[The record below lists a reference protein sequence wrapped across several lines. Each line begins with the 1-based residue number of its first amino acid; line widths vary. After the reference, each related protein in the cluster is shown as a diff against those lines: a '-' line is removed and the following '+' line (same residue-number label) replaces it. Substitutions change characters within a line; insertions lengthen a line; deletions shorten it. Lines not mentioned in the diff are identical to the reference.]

1 MVNCIKSFGICLHVN
16 CLVALRSKHFQL
28 IVRFFE
34 VGNIG
39 PGLRLLTFHK
49 MSPSVLSAIICNIIT
64 DSIIRSVKENNKMT
78 QL

>member
-16 CLVALRSKHFQL
+16 CLVTLRPKHFQL
-28 IVRFFE
+28 IVRLFE

-39 PGLRLLTFHK
+39 PGRRLLTFRK
-49 MSPSVLSAIICNIIT
+49 ISPSVLSAIICNIIT
-64 DSIIRSVKENNKMT
+64 DSFIISVKENNKMT

>member
-1 MVNCIKSFGICLHVN
+1 MVNFIKSFGICLHIN
-16 CLVALRSKHFQL
+16 CLVTLRPKHFQL

-49 MSPSVLSAIICNIIT
+49 MSPSVLSTIICNIIT
-64 DSIIRSVKENNKMT
+64 ESFIISVKKNNKMS
-78 QL
+78 QP